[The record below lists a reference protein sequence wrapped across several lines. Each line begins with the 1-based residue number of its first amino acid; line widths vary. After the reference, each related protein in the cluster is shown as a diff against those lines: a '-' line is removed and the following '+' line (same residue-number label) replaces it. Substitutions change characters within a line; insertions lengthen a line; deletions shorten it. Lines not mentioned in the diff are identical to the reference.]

1 MINSLRTAV
10 GIGVLGLAST
20 CWAQPSATILGKVK
34 DASDAV
40 VEGAQVSATNTAIGL
55 TRNTVTTNTGDF
67 ELPALPITGAY
78 KLTVTKQGFQTQE
91 FSGIVLQVDQQARYD
106 VTMKVGSVSEK
117 VEVTTEAP
125 IINTEIGSIGQVIP
139 NRTIVDLPLNGR
151 NFVQLAQ
158 LLPNVVRG
166 PSGQQT
172 GATTIAV
179 SGGRYGKTEFLLDGI
194 EDSDQ
199 LYDGVMLT
207 PSVDA
212 IQEFKVQANSFSAE
226 YGRGDAV
233 VNATIKAGTNQ
244 YHGVL
249 YEFLRN
255 NDLDARNFFAT
266 GNFPYRQN
274 QFGGS
279 LGGPILH
286 DKTFFFVNYEGTR
299 IRQGQTFNDLV
310 PTAAQRNGDFSGLST
325 AIKDP
330 LTGAPF
336 PGNVIPANRVD
347 PSTAYFLQFIPVPN
361 SGPNNFIYSAP
372 FQSDSD
378 QGNLR
383 IDQRLGANDTL
394 FGRYSIDNLNAFN
407 PGSFPDQ
414 GAYTQGLR
422 TQNAV
427 ISETHL
433 FSPTVLNE
441 LRLGYARLKNSNLPI
456 GLGTNYTEKA
466 GINGFEQTSLTF
478 PGFPQLSITGLTGIN
493 GQTYKPIINP
503 TNTYEIVDSV
513 SITRGAHNIKIG
525 TDLRKYDL
533 SSTNSANSRGNFS
546 FSGKY
551 SGYGFADFLSGYP
564 SSGARSFP
572 RNFFG
577 EYETRYHFFAQ
588 DDWKVSS
595 KLTLNLGLRYELN
608 LQPTSKLGQSADFDF
623 VNDDWIASTYKGNIN
638 LTTQQVAQFAYPV
651 YQNMIKTAAQAGL
664 PNKLLYN
671 DYKNFAPRLGF
682 AWRPFSD
689 NRTVVRGGYGIFYLL
704 TSGNNTVSAPIINV
718 PFILDESKSQPTVNG
733 FPTLAV
739 ENYFPPFS
747 THASFNTPLTF
758 GFNPHEKTPYMNEW
772 NVAIQ
777 RELVP
782 DLSLEAAY
790 VANKGTHLE
799 NAFAENI
806 AAPGPGNYQSRVP
819 FPLLGTGQYY
829 DNSGNSIYNALEV
842 KLEKRFSK
850 GVSFLVG
857 YQWGKSIDYG
867 TNDQS
872 PANPDNPFNY
882 RTMRGPSDLDVGQRL
897 VANFVAELPYGR
909 GRAFGSGMNRAE
921 DAIVGGW
928 EVAGIATFQGGQP
941 FTPGISGDPANVG
954 FNYARRPDVVGD
966 PSGKGCP
973 NQCFNPA
980 AFAVPAAYTIGDAGR
995 NIIFGPGLANWDFSF
1010 MKNFHFT
1017 ESCYLQLRSE
1027 FFNTFNHTQFLNP
1040 GGAGLLIDNA
1050 NAGKTFSARD
1060 PRIIQFALKLY
1071 F

>member
-1 MINSLRTAV
+1 MFNSIRTAV
-10 GIGVLGLAST
+10 VIGGLALASV
-20 CWAQPSATILGKVK
+20 CWAQPSATILGKVT
-34 DASDAV
+34 DASGAV
-40 VEGAQVSATNTAIGL
+40 VEGARVSVANTATGL
-55 TRNTVTTNTGDF
+55 TRNTVTTGTGDF
-67 ELPALPITGAY
+67 ELPSLPITGAY
-78 KLTVTKQGFQTQE
+78 TLTVEKQGFQTQE
-91 FSGIVLQVDQQARYD
+91 FSGIVLQVDQHARYD
-106 VTMKVGSVSEK
+106 VTMKVGNVSEK

-125 IINTEIGSIGQVIP
+125 IVNTETGTIGQVIP

-166 PSGQQT
+166 PAGQQT
-172 GATTIAV
+172 GATTISV
-179 SGGRYGKTEFLLDGI
+179 SGGRFGKTEFLLDGI

-199 LYDGVMLT
+199 LFDGVMLT

-212 IQEFKVQANSFSAE
+212 IQEFKVQENSFSAE
-226 YGRGDAV
+226 YGRGDAI

-266 GNFPYRQN
+266 GNYPYRQN

-286 DKTFFFVNYEGTR
+286 DKTFFFANYEGTR

-310 PTAAQRNGDFSGLST
+310 PTAAQRSGDFSGLST
-325 AIKDP
+325 TVKDP
-330 LTGAPF
+330 LTGVPF
-336 PGNVIPANRVD
+336 PGNMIPANRINS
-347 PSTAYFLQFIPVPN
+347 STSYFLQFIPLPN
-361 SGPNNFIYSAP
+361 SGTNNFIYSAP
-372 FQSDSD
+372 FRSDSD

-383 IDQRLGANDTL
+383 VDQRLGANDTI
-394 FGRYSIDNLNAFN
+394 FGRYSINNLSAFN
-407 PGSFPDQ
+407 PGAFPDQ
-414 GAYTQGLR
+414 GAYTQELR

-433 FSPTVLNE
+433 FGPTVLNE

-478 PGFPQLSITGLTGIN
+478 PGFPQLSITGFTSIN
-493 GQTYKPIINP
+493 GQAYKPIINP

-513 SITRGAHNIKIG
+513 SITRGSHTIKIG

-546 FSGKY
+546 FSGTY
-551 SGYGFADFLSGYP
+551 SGYGFADFLTGYP

-577 EYETRYHFFAQ
+577 EYETRYHFFVQ

-608 LQPTSKLGQSADFDF
+608 LQPTAKLGQSADFDF
-623 VNDDWIASTYKGNIN
+623 VNGYWIVSTYKGNIN
-638 LTTQQVAQFAYPV
+638 LTTQQVAQYAYPV
-651 YQNMIKTAAQAGL
+651 YQDMIKTAAQVGL

-671 DYKNFAPRLGF
+671 DYKNFAPRIGF
-682 AWRPFSD
+682 AWRPFAG

-704 TSGNNTVSAPIINV
+704 TNGNNTVSTPIINV

-733 FPTLAV
+733 FPTV
-739 ENYFPPFS
+739 QVQDYFPPFS
-747 THASFNTPLTF
+747 TQAHFNTPLTF
-758 GFNPHEKTPYMNEW
+758 GFNPYQKTPYMNEW
-772 NVAIQ
+772 NLAVQ

-782 DLSLEAAY
+782 NLSLEVAY

-799 NAFAENI
+799 RTFEENI
-806 AAPGPGNYQSRVP
+806 APPGPGSYQSRVP
-819 FPLLGTGQYY
+819 RPLLGTGEYY
-829 DNSGNSIYNALEV
+829 DNSGNSLYNALEV
-842 KLEKRFSK
+842 KLEKRFSH
-850 GVSFLVG
+850 GVSFLIG
-857 YQWGKSIDYG
+857 YEWGKAIDYG
-867 TNDQS
+867 TSDQG
-872 PANPDNPFNY
+872 PPNPDNPFNY

-897 VANFVAELPYGR
+897 VANFVEELPFGR
-909 GRAFGSGMNRAE
+909 GKAFGSSMNRAA
-921 DAIVGGW
+921 DALLGGW
-928 EVAGIATFQGGQP
+928 EVSGIATFQSGMP

-966 PSGKGCP
+966 PSGSGCP

-980 AFAVPAAYTIGDAGR
+980 AFAVPAAYTIGNSGR
-995 NIIFGPGLANWDFSF
+995 NVIFGPGVANWDLSF
-1010 MKNFHFT
+1010 MKNFRFT
-1017 ESCYLQLRSE
+1017 ESKYLQFRSE

-1040 GGAGLLIDNA
+1040 SGAGLLIDNA
-1050 NAGKTFSARD
+1050 NGGKTFGARD